1 MFTNPGQT
9 GWMKLANTGNSWS
22 WLNCT
27 NHILAEISWHTI
39 SREKWLNHIKW
50 YIIHPNPQLV
60 PCNPNTGLMV
70 IIFRISLKNDPRWYI
85 IHFNPQ
91 LVPHNP
97 NSGLMVMIF
106 RISLKN
112 DPRWYIIYPNPQS
125 VPCNPN
131 VVSRNPNTGLYP
143 TAGQLINDGYNS
155 GPASPCTM
163 RLLSDW
169 PVGVQWVQYKF
180 SQSINNGDNPGPAS
194 PCTYNGGY

>member
-85 IHFNPQ
+85 I
-91 LVPHNP
+91 
-97 NSGLMVMIF
+97 
-106 RISLKN
+106 
-112 DPRWYIIYPNPQS
+112 YPNPQS

-143 TAGQLINDGYNS
+143 TAGQLVKDGYNS